1 MASSREGREGW
12 RSKQSETSAASRRS
26 EDADLD
32 AGGPSRDPLEEA
44 FSPRR
49 ESATVDRPRRPRA
62 AAEPPAPPEI
72 PPRFGGAPK
81 PKPRPRPQ
89 PSRGRRVKP
98 MRRVRRT
105 VQHVDPVS
113 VLKLSVIFY
122 AVFMVLWLL
131 FVAVLYWVLQAVGLF
146 DGLEEILGPQGLV
159 VENNFNISLWTVEK
173 WAFLIGVTFAVLASL
188 FNLFLAFLY
197 NVAADVVG
205 GVQVTFVE
213 RDF

>member
-1 MASSREGREGW
+1 
-12 RSKQSETSAASRRS
+12 
-26 EDADLD
+26 
-32 AGGPSRDPLEEA
+32 
-44 FSPRR
+44 
-49 ESATVDRPRRPRA
+49 
-62 AAEPPAPPEI
+62 
-72 PPRFGGAPK
+72 
-81 PKPRPRPQ
+81 
-89 PSRGRRVKP
+89 

-131 FVAVLYWVLQAVGLF
+131 FVAVLYWVLQAAGFFEGIEGVLSGF
-146 DGLEEILGPQGLV
+146 AFEEG
-159 VENNFNISLWTVEK
+159 FNISLMTVEK
-173 WAFLIGVTFAVLASL
+173 WAFLIGLSFAVLASL

-205 GVQVTFVE
+205 GVEVTFVE

>member
-1 MASSREGREGW
+1 
-12 RSKQSETSAASRRS
+12 
-26 EDADLD
+26 
-32 AGGPSRDPLEEA
+32 
-44 FSPRR
+44 
-49 ESATVDRPRRPRA
+49 
-62 AAEPPAPPEI
+62 
-72 PPRFGGAPK
+72 
-81 PKPRPRPQ
+81 
-89 PSRGRRVKP
+89 

>member
-1 MASSREGREGW
+1 MASSREGRESW
-12 RSKQSETSAASRRS
+12 RTTSGESASAQRHTEEPDVDAA
-26 EDADLD
+26 
-32 AGGPSRDPLEEA
+32 GPLKDPLEDA

-49 ESATVDRPRRPRA
+49 DPGTYERPRRPRA
-62 AAEPPAPPEI
+62 PAEPAAPEI
-72 PPRFGGAPK
+72 PPRFGGRPK
-81 PKPRPRPQ
+81 ARVQPPQ
-89 PSRGRRVKP
+89 RGGRRVKP

-105 VQHVDPVS
+105 VQHVDPIS

-131 FVAVLYWVLQAVGLF
+131 FVAVVFWLLQAAGLF
-146 DGLEEILGPQGLV
+146 DTIENVLGPQGLV
-159 VENNFNISLWTVEK
+159 VEDSLEISLWTVEK
-173 WAFLIGVTFAVLASL
+173 WAFLIGLTFAVLASL

-205 GVQVTFVE
+205 GVEVTFVE